1 MTGDGPRA
9 VTVEADG
16 SAALAAFEEH
26 RALLFSIAYRML
38 GSVADAEDVLQ
49 EAFLRWQRASDSGEE
64 IRSPRAFLVTIV
76 SRLCINQLESARSR
90 REEYV
95 GEWLPEPLPTA
106 PGESASRILEV
117 DESVSMALLLLLE
130 RLAPAERAVFVL
142 HEVFDYTHA
151 EIAETLGVTEANSRQ
166 LLRRAQQHV
175 RLTRPR
181 FRAETAA
188 HEELLRRF
196 ARAAGDGDMDALISL
211 LSSGVVMHT
220 DGGGR
225 ASALLLPIFGAEKV
239 AQAGVHGQRKL
250 LSLGVEQRFEEING
264 RPAIVSYRDGRPFSV
279 FTIEAKNDRIE
290 AIYIVTNPEKL
301 TRLGTIE
308 MPGSMRQD

>member
-9 VTVEADG
+9 MPVEAAG
-16 SAALAAFEEH
+16 PAALAAFEEH

-38 GSVADAEDVLQ
+38 GSVADAEDALQ
-49 EAFLRWQRASDSGEE
+49 ETFLRWQRASSGE

-106 PGESASRILEV
+106 PGQSAARALEV

-142 HEVFDYTHA
+142 HQVFDYTHA
-151 EIAETLGVTEANSRQ
+151 EVAETLGVTESNSRQ

-175 RLTRPR
+175 RLERPR
-181 FRAETAA
+181 FRPRTAA
-188 HEELLRRF
+188 HTELLHRF
-196 ARAAGDGDMDALISL
+196 ARAAGSGDMDALISL
-211 LSSGVVMHT
+211 LSSDVVMHT

-225 ASALLLPIFGAEKV
+225 ASALLLPIFGPERV

-250 LSLGVEQRFEEING
+250 RSLGVEQRFEEINA
-264 RPAIVSYRDGRPFSV
+264 RPSIVSYKDGRPFSV
-279 FTIEAKNDRIE
+279 FTIEAKNGRIE

-301 TRLGTIE
+301 TRLAAVATRA
-308 MPGSMRQD
+308 PQ

>member
-1 MTGDGPRA
+1 MTDDGSRA
-9 VTVEADG
+9 TPVESDG
-16 SAALAAFEEH
+16 SAALAAFEAH

-49 EAFLRWQRASDSGEE
+49 EAFLRWRRASASEE

-76 SRLCINQLESARSR
+76 SRLCINELGSARSR

-106 PGESASRILEV
+106 PGPSASKALEV

-130 RLAPAERAVFVL
+130 KLTPAERAVFVL

-151 EIAETLGVTEANSRQ
+151 EIADTLGVTESNSRQ

-175 RLTRPR
+175 RLERPR

-188 HEELLRRF
+188 HAELLRRF
-196 ARAAGDGDMDALISL
+196 ARAAGSGDMDALISL
-211 LSSGVVMHT
+211 LSADVVMHT

-225 ASALLLPIFGAEKV
+225 ASALRLPIYGPEKV
-239 AQAGVHGQRKL
+239 ALAGVHGQRRL
-250 LSLGVEQRFEEING
+250 LALGVEQRFEEING
-264 RPAIVSYRDGRPFSV
+264 RPGIVSYREGRPFSV
-279 FTIEAKNDRIE
+279 FTIEAKDDRIE

-301 TRLGTIE
+301 TRLAAVD
-308 MPGSMRQD
+308 RFC

>member
-1 MTGDGPRA
+1 MRPD
-9 VTVEADG
+9 ADTTAESRPIEKSG
-16 SAALAAFEEH
+16 ATALAVFEEH

-49 EAFLRWQRASDSGEE
+49 EAFIRWQRAGASAEE

-95 GEWLPEPLPTA
+95 GEWLPEPLVTE
-106 PGESASRILEV
+106 PGSSAAAVLEV

-130 RLAPAERAVFVL
+130 RLGPAERAVFVL
-142 HEVFDYTHA
+142 HEVFDYRHA

-166 LLRRAQQHV
+166 LLRRAQQHA

-181 FRAETAA
+181 FRASARA
-188 HEELLRRF
+188 HSDLLRRF
-196 ARAAGDGDMDALISL
+196 ARAAGDGDMEALISL
-211 LSSGVVMHT
+211 LSDEVVMHT
-220 DGGGR
+220 DGGGK
-225 ASALLLPIFGAEKV
+225 ASALLLPIVGRERV

-250 LSLGVEQRFEEING
+250 LTLGVEQRFVEVNG
-264 RPAIVSYRDGRPFSV
+264 RPGIVSYQDGRPFSV
-279 FTIEAKNDRIE
+279 FTIETRSDRID

-301 TRLGTIE
+301 SQLRGLE
-308 MPGSMRQD
+308 H

>member
-1 MTGDGPRA
+1 MSRDADTTAASRP
-9 VTVEADG
+9 VEKSAA
-16 SAALAAFEEH
+16 AALAAFEEH

-49 EAFLRWQRASDSGEE
+49 EAFIRWQRAGASAEE

-95 GEWLPEPLPTA
+95 GEWLPEPLVTE
-106 PGESASRILEV
+106 PGPSAATVLEV

-130 RLAPAERAVFVL
+130 RLGPAERAVFVL
-142 HEVFDYTHA
+142 HEVFDYRHA
-151 EIAETLGVTEANSRQ
+151 EIAETLGLTETNSRQ
-166 LLRRAQQHV
+166 LLSRAQQHV

-181 FRAETAA
+181 FRARASA
-188 HEELLRRF
+188 HSELLRRF

-211 LSSGVVMHT
+211 LSDDVVLHT
-220 DGGGR
+220 DGGGK
-225 ASALLLPIFGAEKV
+225 ASALMLPIFGREKV
-239 AQAGVHGQRKL
+239 AQAGVHGQRRL
-250 LSLGVEQRFEEING
+250 LTLGVEQRFVEVNG
-264 RPAIVSYRDGRPFSV
+264 RPGIVSYQDGRPFSV
-279 FTIEAKNDRIE
+279 FTIEARSDRID

-301 TRLGTIE
+301 SQLRGLE
-308 MPGSMRQD
+308 H